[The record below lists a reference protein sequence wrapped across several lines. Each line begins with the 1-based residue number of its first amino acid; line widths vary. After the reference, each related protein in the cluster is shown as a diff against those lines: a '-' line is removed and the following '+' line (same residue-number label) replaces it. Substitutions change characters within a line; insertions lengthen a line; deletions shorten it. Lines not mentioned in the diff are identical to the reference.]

1 MGISI
6 NWVDDTQ
13 RCVHVIYGRDWSW
26 DEFFATDDTAKV
38 MLNSIAHKSDF
49 ILDLQEAVT
58 PPNIVAQFPKF
69 VRGAASL
76 THPNSR
82 YVMLVGTNQ
91 HYRIMLDVFRKVYP
105 AMGKRIFQAATLDEA
120 HALIAEHPH
129 AEQGSSPVAS

>member
-6 NWVDDTQ
+6 NWVDDTH
-13 RCVHVIYGRDWSW
+13 RCVHVIYGRDWKW
-26 DEFFATDDTAKV
+26 DEFFATDETARE
-38 MLNSIAHKSDF
+38 MLNSIEHKSDF

-82 YVMLVGTNQ
+82 YVMLVGANP
-91 HYRIMLDVFRKVYP
+91 HYKVLHEVFQKVYP
-105 AMGKRIFQAATLDEA
+105 ALAKRVFMVKTLEEA
-120 HALIAEHPH
+120 HTLLAERPH
-129 AEQGSSPVAS
+129 ETPT